1 MVKTHGAKQTVAE
14 RACNCFIVL
23 PGNLIKPASGC
34 PPLPPPPP
42 LPHWDSALKTS
53 SAVRRERLVTA
64 AGLQRTESSGAGR
77 RHNRN
82 ISGVRNTQKKKQP
95 LNKTWRHQEV
105 AHLKKGKQQ
114 SEKRKTRNTI
124 TIKQEKQKCWWLR
137 RLMDLKKNGELMSW
151 KAQNQSRAEWE

>member
-34 PPLPPPPP
+34 PPPP

-82 ISGVRNTQKKKQP
+82 ISGVRNTKKKQP

-114 SEKRKTRNTI
+114 SEKWKTRNTI